1 MSPVHT
7 DRRRELLAAWERRC
21 RARGGTEHC
30 SGADAL
36 FLVTA
41 LSNAL
46 RHASETPE
54 LGRAARTWGAR
65 FSAPVDALATL
76 AMLRDAL
83 VGMAEQSPDG
93 LPVPLSVLNRIFDQA
108 ALEAVDAASTN
119 LRSEARND
127 PLTGCAN
134 RRALDEELTHAAAS
148 ARRSNLDLAVAVV
161 DLDGLKQINDTRGH
175 AAGDAALVALVVAL
189 RRALREADTLYRT
202 GGDEFVVVAPF
213 TDAAGA
219 RALMRRAERMGGPPF
234 SWGVASLGAAA
245 AAVTEP
251 DTATLMDAADTD
263 LYERRRATRRATVL
277 AARKRTATA
286 VASVAASVAVTAAM
300 AGLAVALDSGST
312 APASSTASGTAP
324 QGGGAGGGTG
334 NAAGGSGAP
343 RWATPAFEGP
353 AAATDAGAS
362 LSSQTVGGL
371 PLGGVGSLGTSLVG
385 LLETVVPPSALGA
398 VPALPTPGGITVTL
412 PTYVVASSGPI
423 ALATVPGPVT
433 AAIGTSSGGGTAAP
447 GGNGGGSAAGGNGGG
462 GGTGPGGGDGGGGN
476 GTGPGGGGNGGKGQ
490 GDNGGGGVTTTASS
504 GPGPGHG
511 HGPDGTPPGRAKH

>member
-1 MSPVHT
+1 MPPVHT

-41 LSNAL
+41 LSTAL

-83 VGMAEQSPDG
+83 VGTAEQSPDG

-148 ARRSNLDLAVAVV
+148 ARRSNLDLAVAVI

-175 AAGDAALVALVVAL
+175 AAGDAALVSLVVAL

-219 RALMRRAERMGGPPF
+219 RALMRRAERMGGPTF
-234 SWGVASLGAAA
+234 SWGVASL
-245 AAVTEP
+245 AVASAVATAP

-263 LYERRRATRRATVL
+263 LYERRRATRRATAL

-300 AGLAVALDSGST
+300 AGLAVALDSGSAT
-312 APASSTASGTAP
+312 PASSTASGTAP
-324 QGGGAGGGTG
+324 QDGGGSGGGSG
-334 NAAGGSGAP
+334 SGAGGSGAP
-343 RWATPAFEGP
+343 RWAMPTFVTPGS
-353 AAATDAGAS
+353 ATDSGAS
-362 LSSQTVGGL
+362 LSSQTMGGL

-385 LLETVVPPSALGA
+385 LLETVVPPSALP
-398 VPALPTPGGITVTL
+398 PALPGLPAAGGISVTL
-412 PTYVVASSGPI
+412 PTYVVSSSGPI
-423 ALATVPGPVT
+423 ALASVPGPVT
-433 AAIGTSSGGGTAAP
+433 AASGTS
-447 GGNGGGSAAGGNGGG
+447 
-462 GGTGPGGGDGGGGN
+462 GGTGGDGAA
-476 GTGPGGGGNGGKGQ
+476 TSAGPGGGGPPASGGGGAGPGDGGNGAKGQ
-490 GDNGGGGVTTTASS
+490 GDHGGGGVTTSASS
-504 GPGPGHG
+504 GPGGG